1 MRKLRKEE
9 IKNGTPVQWSQ
20 LPAGACNPKCV
31 PGLLNVEFLSLLF
44 FAGKRIMVAV
54 RSTLKLDVPIAAD
67 KQLLVS
73 PEYLRFLVRLSNEK
87 FAENV
92 VRTDK

>member
-1 MRKLRKEE
+1 
-9 IKNGTPVQWSQ
+9 
-20 LPAGACNPKCV
+20 
-31 PGLLNVEFLSLLF
+31 
-44 FAGKRIMVAV
+44 MVAV